1 MTVHSLPSPLSTVQL
16 GQEQEEHEILD
27 TKQTRSRTG
36 GRTRNNTM
44 NMARAID
51 MGRYLVV
58 GEPPLNQEGVQHH
71 FGDAL
76 CCGGSLTTN
85 REGEVRQAGAGA
97 RTVWH
102 NCTIEKHNCKIVQTR
117 WSRWSG

>member
-1 MTVHSLPSPLSTVQL
+1 MTQNRHGH
-16 GQEQEEHEILD
+16 GQGDGHDKTRHD
-27 TKQTRSRTG
+27 TTRHDT
-36 GRTRNNTM
+36 TRNNTM

-97 RTVWH
+97 GTVWH